1 MYAMLRLCNL
11 LLLFVATDSKRLVI
25 EPSGHNALGWF
36 DDAMF
41 GVGPTQPQ
49 PIEIIV
55 RLRENQNGMEHVRR
69 VAHTVSDP
77 SHPTYGQYL
86 TRDQINTLTAPNP
99 KDIAS
104 LRLWIQTTN
113 NACALQQETP
123 IVYRVTCNGIP
134 AAEKLFQTSI
144 RRLRHLQTQQTA
156 WRAGNYAIP
165 EAIFTVFGLHG
176 LPAPSKLTPT
186 AAPPTAR
193 NVTPRVILDTYYAGN
208 RITVAP
214 NTTNKQAVVSFGAEL
229 MNAND
234 LVQFFST
241 YVPDS
246 KPGIDDTVSKFVGD
260 PGTGTTGT
268 IEATLDIQYIMGVA
282 KGVPTEFWR
291 FTHPI
296 SFCGQMHNFTTTLL
310 NSPSPPLVTSVS
322 YGWQSNLSTLAC
334 LETDVAAV
342 ERDLI
347 KIAAKGQTVVVA
359 SGDWG
364 RGSGGGQN
372 SKCTQPFNNIASTFL
387 TGEIRRPPFPTHG
400 PSDCCAY
407 AAGSAFSYEGPDP
420 NVQCTLHPGT
430 ADQTLFNGTVFRS
443 APVPYQPG
451 VKPAAFCCI
460 DFGYIGK
467 IFPLA
472 GWNYIPNP
480 NMSSTPPSA
489 PASPGNCVLLTS
501 ITGKYTSKIAGV
513 HSGGPLPGGTC
524 SIFSTVNGS
533 RVQKNATSRLAS
545 FLPLWASWPATS
557 PWVTSVGATKFIHD
571 QDSNDDT
578 QMATLQ
584 FGSGGGFSSGTHEN
598 GYAWQR
604 DAVEAYVQN
613 IPQLDPFPPKS
624 AYNATAR
631 ATPDVSSLGEGYQI
645 IMNGATKSIYGTSA
659 ASPAFAGLIS
669 LLNEKRLQEGKPP
682 LGFLNTWLYGLS
694 KECKDGLT
702 DVLKG
707 TNAID
712 LHGVPERYGWNCTEG
727 WDAASGLGTPNI
739 SVLMNC

>member
-1 MYAMLRLCNL
+1 
-11 LLLFVATDSKRLVI
+11 
-25 EPSGHNALGWF
+25 
-36 DDAMF
+36 
-41 GVGPTQPQ
+41 
-49 PIEIIV
+49 
-55 RLRENQNGMEHVRR
+55 
-69 VAHTVSDP
+69 
-77 SHPTYGQYL
+77 
-86 TRDQINTLTAPNP
+86 
-99 KDIAS
+99 
-104 LRLWIQTTN
+104 
-113 NACALQQETP
+113 
-123 IVYRVTCNGIP
+123 
-134 AAEKLFQTSI
+134 
-144 RRLRHLQTQQTA
+144 
-156 WRAGNYAIP
+156 
-165 EAIFTVFGLHG
+165 
-176 LPAPSKLTPT
+176 
-186 AAPPTAR
+186 
-193 NVTPRVILDTYYAGN
+193 
-208 RITVAP
+208 
-214 NTTNKQAVVSFGAEL
+214 

-260 PGTGTTGT
+260 PGTSTTGT
-268 IEATLDIQYIMGVA
+268 GEATLDIQYIMGVA

-291 FTHPI
+291 FAHPI
-296 SFCGQMHNFTTTLL
+296 SVCGQIHNFTTTLL

-322 YGWQSNLSTLAC
+322 YGLQSNLSMLGC

-342 ERDLI
+342 ENDLI
-347 KIAAKGQTVVVA
+347 KIAAKGQAVVVA

-364 RGSGGGQN
+364 SGSGGGQGN
-372 SKCTQPFNNIASTFL
+372 ICTLPFKNIKSTFL
-387 TGEIRRPPFPTHG
+387 TGEIIGRPFPTDG
-400 PSDCCAY
+400 PNDCCAY

-420 NVQCTLHPGT
+420 NIQCTLHPGT
-430 ADQTLFNGTVFRS
+430 ADQTLFNGTVLIS
-443 APVPYQPG
+443 VPVPYQPT
-451 VKPAAFCCI
+451 VNPAAFCCI
-460 DFGYIGK
+460 EFGGLVK
-467 IFPLA
+467 KKFPLA

-513 HSGGPLPGGTC
+513 HRGGPLSDSGTC

-533 RVQKNATSRLAS
+533 RVQKNATSRLNS

-578 QMATLQ
+578 QMASSQ

-604 DAVEAYVQN
+604 DAVDAYVQN

-645 IMNGATKSIYGTSA
+645 VMNGATKTIGGTSA
-659 ASPAFAGLIS
+659 SAPAFAGLIS

-707 TNAID
+707 TNAIA

-727 WDAASGLGTPNI
+727 WDAATGLGTPNI